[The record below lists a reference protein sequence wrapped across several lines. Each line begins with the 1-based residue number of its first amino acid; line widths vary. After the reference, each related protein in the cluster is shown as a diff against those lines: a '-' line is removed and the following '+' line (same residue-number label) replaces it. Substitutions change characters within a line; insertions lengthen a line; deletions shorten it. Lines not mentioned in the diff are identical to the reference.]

1 MQKTDVTQTQEEA
14 AKQRQAEEAYV
25 NALMGGKAPA
35 PNSIIAYIVEELK
48 HTQNET
54 RAVAKTLRQA
64 EEVTAQ
70 ARQRLAEL
78 KGVGQKY
85 FEDIITNKDKKD
97 GSNGSDEKLVVP
109 AKVVPSKRINKV

>member
-1 MQKTDVTQTQEEA
+1 MQKDADKRQEEK
-14 AKQRQAEEAYV
+14 AKQREAEEAYV
-25 NALMGGKAPA
+25 TALMGGKAPA

-48 HTQNET
+48 HTQSET

-64 EEVTAQ
+64 EEVTVQ

-85 FEDIITNKDKKD
+85 FEDIIANKDKKD

-109 AKVVPSKRINKV
+109 AKVVPSRRIDKV